1 MKSFIIQKGTAL
13 TLTAILAGTLVF
25 PAYGSLH
32 AANAVHVA
40 QATVKTPTQQAID
53 KAANTDNIP
62 GVIVT
67 VKKGDASWSYASGE
81 ANIEK
86 NHKVDADS
94 TFRIGSTSKSFVAT
108 VALQLAGEKKL
119 SLDDTVEKWLPG
131 LVKGNGFD
139 GNNIKI
145 RQLLNHTSGI
155 PDYLTPEFKTNL
167 LANPGE
173 NYTAEQLI
181 ARGLELKPVTGWQ
194 YSNTNTV
201 IMGLIIQ
208 KVTGETYAEQIKKR
222 IIEPLQLKRT
232 FLPGSSTDI
241 PKKHARGYLNTG
253 DKLVDITVLNPSFT
267 NAAGE
272 MISTGEDMTTFFRA
286 LLGGKLLTPE
296 MQKEMLTSTADS
308 PLGRYGLGIH
318 GTKLPDG
325 TIVWGHGGGIP
336 GFTNF
341 AGGTEDGQHVIS
353 ININVLSDAEKHI
366 NNILASEFAI
376 EPQKELTEKEKK
388 SKHREDVKR
397 VMDEVVTI
405 KRVPSVI
412 AGGLKDGERWS
423 YAAGTASYEV
433 PSPVQPDFSF
443 RIGSITKTFTAT
455 VVLQLAEEKQLNLDD
470 TVEKWLPGVV
480 KGNGYDGNKITI
492 RQLLNHTSGIASY
505 TDNDM
510 RDITIPQNPFRYYTV
525 DELIGLGLAK
535 PPVYAPGEGWN
546 YSNTNTVLAG
556 QIIQKATGDTYAE
569 QIRKR
574 FIEPLGMTE
583 TFVMESSHDIPG
595 NHATGYNLDRSGRL
609 YDLTEINQSWANAA
623 GDMVSSVKDLT
634 TFFSALLG
642 GKLLNEEMMKQMTT
656 TVDTPLGKFGLGI
669 YEGKTPDG
677 QSYWGHSGGTFGFE
691 SRAFGSLDGK
701 HIMVTCI
708 NAVGPDVYPA
718 HDKILNKEFGR

>member
-1 MKSFIIQKGTAL
+1 MKSFTIQKGVAL

-25 PAYGSLH
+25 PTYGTLH
-32 AANAVHVA
+32 AAG
-40 QATVKTPTQQAID
+40 QTPTQQAID

-67 VKKGDASWSYASGE
+67 VKNGDASWSYASGE
-81 ANIEK
+81 ANIER
-86 NHKVDADS
+86 NHKVDANS

-173 NYTAEQLI
+173 SYTAEQLI
-181 ARGLELKPVTGWQ
+181 ARGLKLKPVTGWQ

-222 IIEPLQLKRT
+222 IIEPLRLKET
-232 FLPGSSTDI
+232 FLPGSSADI
-241 PKKHARGYLNTG
+241 PKKNARGYLNTG

-296 MQKEMLTSTADS
+296 MQKEMLNSTADS

-318 GTKLPDG
+318 ATKLPDG

-366 NNILASEFAI
+366 NDILASEFAI
-376 EPQKELTEKEKK
+376 EAKKELTEKEKK
-388 SKHREDVKR
+388 SKHREEVKR

-423 YAAGTASYEV
+423 YATGTASYEV
-433 PSPVQPDFSF
+433 PRPVQPDFSF

-455 VVLQLAEEKQLNLDD
+455 VVLQLAEEKKLNLDD
-470 TVEKWLPGVV
+470 SVEKWLPGLV

-492 RQLLNHTSGIASY
+492 RQLLNHTSGIAAY

-510 RDITIPQNPFRYYTV
+510 RDITLPQNPFRYYTV
-525 DELIGLGLAK
+525 DELIGLALAK

-556 QIIQKATGDTYAE
+556 QIIQKVTGDTYAE

-574 FIEPLGMTE
+574 FIEPLGMTG
-583 TFVMESSHDIPG
+583 TFVMENSHDIPG
-595 NHATGYNLDRSGRL
+595 NHATGYNMDRSGHL

-623 GDMVSSVKDLT
+623 GDMVSTVKDLT

-642 GKLLNEEMMKQMTT
+642 GKLLNQEMMEQMLT
-656 TVDTPLGKFGLGI
+656 TVDSPIGKVGLGI
-669 YEGKTPDG
+669 YEEKTPDG
-677 QSYWGHSGGTFGFE
+677 QSYWGHAGGTFGFE
-691 SRAFGSLDGK
+691 SRAGGSLGGE
-701 HIMVTCI
+701 HILVTCFNSVAPEI
-708 NAVGPDVYPA
+708 MTARG
-718 HDKILNKEFGR
+718 KIFNKEFGR